1 MKKAVKIVFKT
12 ILWIVVALV
21 AAVLALPLWIGPVA
35 KSAANG
41 SVPKMTGTAFRLGD
55 FGFNFYTGKLRVGD
69 VTLYNPEGYKPEEA
83 FKLGSLNVELEVL
96 STLSDTIVV
105 NDITIRDVFVSYVSK
120 DGVNNFDAILENV
133 QKATAGEPKEETEP
147 VKEAEAPAAKEEKP
161 KKKVIID
168 HLLIDGVTVQ
178 WGPLPIKL
186 PTKIEL
192 TGIGRKSNGV
202 DWSEAATEI
211 SDAIMKQLNSLGQG
225 LMDFGGALKD
235 MGLDGA
241 NQVLDAVKDLDV
253 KGATDAVGN
262 AAGAAMGAAGSAL
275 GSAKDGAGAAF
286 GSVTKTLGSATEG
299 AGDAVGSTAAS
310 VGKAAGSV
318 ATGAGKAIGSAADG
332 AGKALGATT
341 DAVKSGAGA
350 AMDVTTDALKGAG
363 NAVKGLFGK

>member
-12 ILWIVVALV
+12 VLWIVVALV
-21 AAVLALPLWIGPVA
+21 AAVLALPLWVGPVA
-35 KSAANG
+35 KSVANG
-41 SVPKMTGTAFRLGD
+41 AVPKITGTAFRMGD

-69 VTLYNPEGYKPEEA
+69 VTLYNPEGYSPAEA
-83 FKLGSLNVELEVL
+83 FKLGSFKVELEVL
-96 STLSDTIVV
+96 SALSDTIII

-120 DGVNNFDAILENV
+120 DGVNNFEAILENV
-133 QKATAGEPKEETEP
+133 QKATAGEPKEEAEPAKETE
-147 VKEAEAPAAKEEKP
+147 EPAAKEEKP
-161 KKKVIID
+161 EKKVIID

-178 WGPLPIKL
+178 WGPLPITL

-202 DWSEAATEI
+202 DWSEAASEI
-211 SDAIMKQLNSLGQG
+211 SDAIMKQMNALGQG

-235 MGLDGA
+235 MGLEGA
-241 NQVLDAVKDLDV
+241 NQALDAVKNIDV
-253 KGATDAVGN
+253 QGATDAVSN
-262 AAGAAMGAAGSAL
+262 AAGATMDAAGSAL
-275 GSAKDGAGAAF
+275 GSA
-286 GSVTKTLGSATEG
+286 TKALGSATEG

-318 ATGAGKAIGSAADG
+318 ASGAGDAISSAASG

-350 AMDVTTDALKGAG
+350 AMDATTDALKGAG